1 MPNLTATSVSLS
13 QLRNLSLFVLALFWF
28 AWSGYAMVRQIAE
41 TIDRNL
47 LRIGMELRAV
57 PQRTIPITVVHVP
70 DLEYDKW
77 LVDLAGAEG
86 LVKLFEQGGLFNG
99 ASTSTNVYG
108 LVLEYPVSL
117 VRSQAENILADLHK
131 AQAPTDSTYKS
142 IRSLLVRRTQLVD
155 IINGPQVVI
164 GLQGALPSQWP
175 VLKTDANLS
184 VNLPGWLQN
193 RLWAAPAE
201 IRGVPLTP
209 GPIREAFPVV
219 VSHELQKA
227 LVAQKDGEIHA
238 GFTLNFVQAGRRLE
252 LSSRSESTTPDE
264 SNEPR
269 WRRGEGIVVGA
280 TKVTDLSSAGAIV
293 PLYGNASGVRATLRQ
308 LTLQAALAQKEP
320 VTGWIIIGRD
330 GSATLDAASQTIAAL
345 ADGAVMHEP
354 LWWSPARLLALAGC
368 IALLVVVAVVTTTL
382 RFFYAWSAVTVLW
395 IVASLTGQLFWQYWL
410 PVAWSLVFVCAGGAV
425 IAVWRWQRVKIMR
438 FAQRGESI
446 NLDYAGYLIQG
457 EEFDKAYEILADCPT
472 SGDLLQKLYTLA
484 GAQTAKDQPAAALTS
499 LLQIRRRRRRY
510 RDVEPR
516 IETLRAQLADEP
528 QPVRYEPDQRRAAA
542 AKSALPTVPARRKPE
557 APQGSTQRLSELNPR
572 PRATLGRYEIQEE
585 IGRGAFGTV
594 YRAFDPQ
601 IARQVAIKTLNYRTV
616 RAGDRAELKERFFR
630 EAQAAGRL
638 NHPHIVHIYD
648 VGEEDQLAYIAMD
661 YARGKALSAYTATE
675 ELLPVVDVYQIVRN
689 VAEALAYAHSH
700 NVIHRDIKPGN
711 IMLNRQPYQL
721 KVTDFGIARITDYAQ
736 TATGEILGSP
746 LYMAPEQLAGKPA
759 GPQADIFSLGVTF
772 YQLLTGHLPF
782 QGESLA
788 SLSYDIIHRKQKSVR
803 SLRADLPGS
812 ATRITNRALQKK
824 PEDRFESAADMAEA
838 FRTALTKDFGRTF
851 KESRFSNMGER
862 Q

>member
-1 MPNLTATSVSLS
+1 MPNLTATSISIS
-13 QLRNLSLFVLALFWF
+13 QLRTLGLCVLALFWF
-28 AWSGYAMVRQIAE
+28 AWSGYSIVRQTAGAV
-41 TIDRNL
+41 DRNL

-57 PQRTIPITVVHVP
+57 PERTVPITVVHVP

-86 LVKLFEQGGLFNG
+86 LVKLFEKGGLFNG
-99 ASTSTNVYG
+99 ASTSRNIYG
-108 LVLEYPVSL
+108 LVFEYPVSL
-117 VRSQAENILADLHK
+117 VRSQAENILAELHK
-131 AQAPTDSTYKS
+131 AQAPLDPTYKS
-142 IRSLLVRRTQLVD
+142 IRNLLVRRAQLVD
-155 IINGPQVVI
+155 IINGPQVVV
-164 GLQGALPSQWP
+164 GLQGAVPSQWP
-175 VLKTDANLS
+175 VLKLDSSLPVTP
-184 VNLPGWLQN
+184 PGWLQ
-193 RLWAAPAE
+193 RLLWATPVE
-201 IRGVPLTP
+201 ITGVPMAP
-209 GPIREAFPVV
+209 GPIRKAYPVV
-219 VSHELQKA
+219 VSQELQKA
-227 LVAQKDGEIHA
+227 LVAQKGGEVHP
-238 GFTLNFVQAGRRLE
+238 GFTLSFIQSARGRE
-252 LSSRSESTTPDE
+252 LSTPDE
-264 SNEPR
+264 LAEPVEQR
-269 WRRGEGIVVGA
+269 VPLWKLGEGIRVGT
-280 TKVTDLSSAGAIV
+280 TKITDLSSAGAVV
-293 PLYGNASGVRATLRQ
+293 PLYGAAPGVRATLRQ
-308 LTLQAALAQKEP
+308 ITLQAALSQKEP
-320 VTGWIIIGRD
+320 VVGWIIIGRD
-330 GSATLDAASQTIAAL
+330 GSETLDSASQTIAAL
-345 ADGAVMHEP
+345 ADGAIMHEP
-354 LWWSPARLLALAGC
+354 LWWSPARLLALAGSVAILIL
-368 IALLVVVAVVTTTL
+368 IAVFSTTL
-382 RFFYAWSAVTVLW
+382 RFVYAWSVVVVLW
-395 IVASLTGQLFWQYWL
+395 IVTNLAGQLFWQYWL
-410 PVAWSLVFVCAGGAV
+410 PVAWSLVFVCAGGGV
-425 IAVWRWQRVKIMR
+425 IGVWRWQRVKLMR

-457 EEFDKAYEILADCPT
+457 EEFDKALEILAGCPT

-484 GAQTAKDQPAAALTS
+484 GAQLEKGQQAAALAS
-499 LLQIRRRRRRY
+499 LEQLRRRRRRY
-510 RDVEPR
+510 RDVETL
-516 IETLRAQLADEP
+516 IESLRARVAEVP
-528 QPVRYEPDQRRAAA
+528 QTPRYEPDQRRVTAV
-542 AKSALPTVPARRKPE
+542 KSALPRVPARRKPD
-557 APQGSTQRLSELNPR
+557 AVQGATQRLPDLNRR
-572 PRATLGRYEIQEE
+572 PRASLGRYEIQEE

-630 EAQAAGRL
+630 EAQAVGRL

-661 YARGKALSAYTATE
+661 YARGQALSAYTAAE

-803 SLRADLPGS
+803 SLRPDLPGS
-812 ATRITNRALQKK
+812 ATRIINRALQKK
-824 PEDRFESAADMAEA
+824 SADRFESAADMAEA
-838 FRTALTKDFGRTF
+838 LRTALTKDFGRTF
-851 KESRFSNMGER
+851 KESRFSSMGESK
-862 Q
+862 